1 MAAPGDEMPSDGS
14 VSVCGAWGVNF
25 RGLVVVSCDA
35 RRHLSYILH
44 VPFGYI
50 LYFNRGAS
58 TCIML
63 VHVLGMLWELDVTL
77 CSASYFSY
85 SSFLIVFIYW
95 GTSVVLGAEEVLPM
109 GLVGFRDCN

>member
-1 MAAPGDEMPSDGS
+1 MQSYYNYFIIYRTSVAAPGDEMPSDGS
-14 VSVCGAWGVNF
+14 VSVCGACGVNF

-85 SSFLIVFIYW
+85 SSF
-95 GTSVVLGAEEVLPM
+95 
-109 GLVGFRDCN
+109 